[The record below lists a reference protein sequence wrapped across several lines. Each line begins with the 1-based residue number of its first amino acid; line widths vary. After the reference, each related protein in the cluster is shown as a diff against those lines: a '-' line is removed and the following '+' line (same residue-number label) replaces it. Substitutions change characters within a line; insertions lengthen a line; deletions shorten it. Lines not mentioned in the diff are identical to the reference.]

1 MRTTR
6 EPDTGR
12 RRGPR
17 GPAPRRARPAW
28 VMADGEDRGRD
39 GRDGGGPGGPGGR
52 GRGGRRG
59 GHGRPG
65 GFGPFGPGGFGPP
78 QHRGGGRR
86 GGRGGRGDVRAAVLL
101 LLAEAPMHGY
111 QLIQQI
117 TARSDG
123 VWTPSPGSVYPAL
136 SQLEDEGLVGFD
148 RLEGRKTATLTDE
161 GRAYVEGH
169 RDELG
174 TPWDDVGGGVSREWR
189 DLREQ
194 VHALMGAAHQVA
206 EVGTRPQ
213 VAEAAQTLADAR
225 KALYR
230 ILAEDQPAS

>member
-1 MRTTR
+1 MRTT
-6 EPDTGR
+6 EHETGR

-17 GPAPRRARPAW
+17 GQRARTAW
-28 VMADGEDRGRD
+28 VMADDEDRGR
-39 GRDGGGPGGPGGR
+39 PGSKSGGR
-52 GRGGRRG
+52 GRGGGSPGGRGRG

-65 GFGPFGPGGFGPP
+65 GFGPLGPGGFGPP
-78 QHRGGGRR
+78 RHRGGGRR

-101 LLAEAPMHGY
+101 LLAEEPMHGY

-117 TARSDG
+117 TERSDG

-136 SQLEDEGLVGFD
+136 SQLEDEGLVAFD
-148 RLEGRKTATLTDE
+148 RLEGRKTATLTEE
-161 GRAYVEGH
+161 GRGYVEAH

-174 TPWDDVGGGVSREWR
+174 SPWDEVGGGVSREWH
-189 DLREQ
+189 DLRSELG
-194 VHALMGAAHQVA
+194 ALVGAAHQVA
-206 EVGTRPQ
+206 QVGSRPQ
-213 VAEAAQTLADAR
+213 VTQAVQTLAEAR